1 MIDIGNVDVA
11 TSFGLQVEQCKQ
23 TGSCFKESM
32 VQSISIYRAVLKDC
46 GPFQLMCSLT
56 YSKIKNV
63 WMSAK
68 TIFATAIS
76 NSCICSST
84 TDRNL

>member
-1 MIDIGNVDVA
+1 MIDIGSADVA
-11 TSFGLQVEQCKQ
+11 MSFGLQVEQCKQ
-23 TGSCFKESM
+23 SLCFKESM
-32 VQSISIYRAVLKDC
+32 VQPISIYRAVLKDC

-76 NSCICSST
+76 NSFICSST
-84 TDRNL
+84 IDRNL